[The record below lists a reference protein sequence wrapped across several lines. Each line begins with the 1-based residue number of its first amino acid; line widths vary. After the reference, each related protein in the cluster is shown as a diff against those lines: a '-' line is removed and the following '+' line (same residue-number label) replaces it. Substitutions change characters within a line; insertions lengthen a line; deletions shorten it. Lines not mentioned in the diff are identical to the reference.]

1 MHEARGL
8 DVNPSTIAKF
18 RRQGDEESV
27 RALEVIHA
35 DEVTHVTA
43 GHRWFTFV
51 CREQGVDPVATFR
64 EEVRSHFSGKL
75 KGPFNVDDRERAGL
89 TRDFYEDLAGEMRR
103 PPSPKPSAHEPDISS
118 DARVPVKYDI

>member
-18 RRQGDEESV
+18 RRQGDDASV
-27 RALEVIHA
+27 RALGIIHA

-64 EEVRSHFSGKL
+64 EEVRIHFSGKL

-89 TRDFYEDLAGEMRR
+89 TKDFYEDLAGEMGH
-103 PPSPKPSAHEPDISS
+103 SYLPKSKAPVSTSEALL
-118 DARVPVKYDI
+118 PVKLDN